1 MKKAFLLFTFIMMIT
16 GFHTECKAQKPIEMC
31 LWENGMPNNNG
42 DISDTA
48 KVWVYLPKKGEA
60 TGRAIVVCPG
70 GGYQHLAMQHEGHQW
85 APFFANQGIATIVL
99 KYRMPKGN
107 PAVPVADAEEAIRL
121 VRRNA
126 AEWGINSNDIGIM
139 GSSAGGHLASTVA
152 THVTGEG
159 KPNFQILFYPVITM
173 RQGVTHRGSHNNL
186 IGEKASPEAEL
197 LYSNEKQVSASTPR
211 AFIALSNDDRSVPAA
226 NGVEYYLSLNA
237 NKVPASLH
245 VYPTG
250 GHGWGIRESFRYH
263 LEVMSELR
271 TWLKS
276 F

>member
-1 MKKAFLLFTFIMMIT
+1 MIT

-107 PAVPVADAEEAIRL
+107 PAVPVSDAEEAIRL

-186 IGEKASPEAEL
+186 IGEKASPETEL
-197 LYSNEKQVSASTPR
+197 LYSNEKQASASTPR